1 MVTLSRAL
9 RRNSGRLL
17 LTAAGLATIV
27 GPLSAD
33 WNTSHI
39 FNERWPS
46 HARFHG
52 VVGLCTPVALTL
64 YGLWHLWTSSGQRP
78 LATATATAIPL
89 AYWDHSSPRCWSKE
103 PAWTTRHTRL
113 GASPECPPTSSGPRL
128 RRRWLWPDACSTAA
142 GGVRNR
148 HEPAAGDDSY
158 NTREAT
164 SASWILR
171 W

>member
-1 MVTLSRAL
+1 M
-9 RRNSGRLL
+9 L

-52 VVGLCTPVALTL
+52 VVGLCTPLALTL

-78 LATATATAIPL
+78 LATATATAVPV
-89 AYWDHSSPRCWSKE
+89 AYWGSFFPAMLVKGTGLDDPQHPVGRVAGMPANVFWATTTMAMALAGCLLDRRGRCAEPSRASS
-103 PAWTTRHTRL
+103 
-113 GASPECPPTSSGPRL
+113 
-128 RRRWLWPDACSTAA
+128 RR
-142 GGVRNR
+142 
-148 HEPAAGDDSY
+148 
-158 NTREAT
+158 
-164 SASWILR
+164 
-171 W
+171 